1 MDDKRF
7 EAPKI
12 VHDNMAQG
20 RNGLREGK
28 GFFDYS
34 GMDVPAYRR
43 DRLSEFLR
51 MLQQAGLAR
60 PPVV

>member
-1 MDDKRF
+1 MNDKRF
-7 EAPKI
+7 EAPQI
-12 VHDNMAQG
+12 VQDNMAQG

-28 GFFDYS
+28 GFFDYND
-34 GMDVPAYRR
+34 MDVPAYRR

-60 PPVV
+60 PPVL